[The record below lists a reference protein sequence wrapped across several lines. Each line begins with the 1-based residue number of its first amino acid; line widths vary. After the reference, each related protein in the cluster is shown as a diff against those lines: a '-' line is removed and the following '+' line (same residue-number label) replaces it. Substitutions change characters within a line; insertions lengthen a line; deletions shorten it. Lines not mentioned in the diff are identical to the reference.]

1 MRPVEYPD
9 EAIISAGQALQA
21 EGRRIT
27 AFAIRQRIGGGDP
40 VRIRAVWSD
49 YLARCTR
56 QTAEIVKETLPAE
69 FAAAVEE
76 LNTAFL
82 EQWRNLATRLYQLAR
97 DSAEARVREALQTAR
112 TVQEQAEAEMADAQQ
127 NALAQDARIAELTGQ
142 YEEIRHNLDALLQ
155 EQEERAQQLATL
167 ESHWQQAQSE
177 LTELRRHLSQSQA
190 AAAAATGKAAAEVE
204 RRQQAGQELQAAQA
218 QRLALTAALETERA
232 QRQQAEYRA
241 GQLQAALE
249 QAQAEAAK
257 AARTLEQTVAEQQ
270 QVTIQAAELRAR
282 VEGLEARL
290 QAAEAARQQAEQHTA
305 SLTRVL
311 DQLAAGGHGDQS
323 KSATQSQRKSRQ

>member
-9 EAIISAGQALQA
+9 EAIIAAGQALQA

-49 YLARCTR
+49 YLSRCAR

-127 NALAQDARIAELTGQ
+127 NALAQDTRIAELTGQ
-142 YEEIRHNLDALLQ
+142 YEEAQQRLRTLLQ
-155 EQEERAQQLATL
+155 EQEERAQQLTAL
-167 ESHWQQAQSE
+167 ESRWRQAQSE
-177 LTELRRHLSQSQA
+177 AAERREQLSQFQA
-190 AAAAATGKAAAEVE
+190 AAATATGKAAAEVE
-204 RRQQAGQELQAAQA
+204 RRQQAEQALQEAQA
-218 QRLALTAALETERA
+218 QRLALMTALETERA
-232 QRQQAEYRA
+232 QREQAEYRA
-241 GQLQAALE
+241 G

-257 AARTLEQTVAEQQ
+257 AARTLEQTVVEQQ
-270 QVTIQAAELRAR
+270 QVTVQTAELRAR

-290 QAAEAARQQAEQHTA
+290 QAAEAARQQAEQQTA
-305 SLTRVL
+305 SLTQVL
-311 DQLAAGGHGDQS
+311 DRLATGKRGKQS
-323 KSATQSQRKSRQ
+323 